1 MMVKKGMEIKDD
13 ARKAESTENQKI
25 LPEEAFENWRSS
37 NDQIDD
43 VSVFVVRVTEKMAPS
58 LQYSSKTVLCKS
70 P

>member
-1 MMVKKGMEIKDD
+1 MVIEDD

-25 LPEEAFENWRSS
+25 LPEDSFENWRGS

-43 VSVFVVRVTEKMAPS
+43 VCVFVVRVTEKMAPS
-58 LQYSSKTVLCKS
+58 LLYSSKTVLCKS